1 MITRV
6 IGLSDRSRSVALSG
20 DSIRLH
26 SAVHSELFFR
36 RKTLLLLF
44 HLSLSKK
51 PFRDI
56 SIGKMNN
63 CDNDNAIVPYP
74 IYDITSIE
82 IRVVDIDK
90 KCSLEAS
97 RRGNKFGKLP
107 PHLLEIK
114 QSYIILLASFYFKI
128 SGMARRS
135 SNYPYP

>member
-56 SIGKMNN
+56 SIRKMNN

-82 IRVVDIDK
+82 IRVIGIDK

-114 QSYIILLASFYFKI
+114 QSYIILLPSFYFKI
-128 SGMARRS
+128 MARRS

>member
-82 IRVVDIDK
+82 IRVVGIDK
-90 KCSLEAS
+90 KCSLEAL
-97 RRGNKFGKLP
+97 RKGNKFGKLP
-107 PHLLEIK
+107 PHLL
-114 QSYIILLASFYFKI
+114 
-128 SGMARRS
+128 
-135 SNYPYP
+135 

>member
-63 CDNDNAIVPYP
+63 CDNAIVLRS

-114 QSYIILLASFYFKI
+114 QSYVILLPSFYFKI
-128 SGMARRS
+128 MARRS

>member
-63 CDNDNAIVPYP
+63 CDNDNVIVPYR

-82 IRVVDIDK
+82 IRVIGIDK

-107 PHLLEIK
+107 PHLL
-114 QSYIILLASFYFKI
+114 
-128 SGMARRS
+128 
-135 SNYPYP
+135 

>member
-6 IGLSDRSRSVALSG
+6 IGLSDRSRSVALSE

-26 SAVHSELFFR
+26 STVHSELFFR

-63 CDNDNAIVPYP
+63 CDNDNAIVLRS

-82 IRVVDIDK
+82 IRVVGIDK

-107 PHLLEIK
+107 PHFLEIK
-114 QSYIILLASFYFKI
+114 QSYIILLPSFYFKI
-128 SGMARRS
+128 MARRS

>member
-6 IGLSDRSRSVALSG
+6 IGLSDRSRSVALSE

-56 SIGKMNN
+56 SIRKMNN

-82 IRVVDIDK
+82 IRVIGIDK

-114 QSYIILLASFYFKI
+114 QSYIILLPSFYFKI
-128 SGMARRS
+128 MARRS